1 MCGTARKERSSSL
14 PFSLRCREYIIP
26 PHILFIGC
34 LSIGV
39 THRHAHSH
47 TYSAMYIHIS
57 SFRKVVLN
65 IVDDH

>member
-14 PFSLRCREYIIP
+14 PFS
-26 PHILFIGC
+26 